1 MIVYT
6 MTEDELLSEVIE
18 DFKSVVSISN
28 DKDKKV
34 ANLIRKRTVFPVR
47 FHSFVTTK
55 RKNNWII
62 LWEALSRSN
71 VGDKALI
78 SFVCYYDTP
87 HGKYA
92 IMPSFSEG
100 NIVLLMFP
108 PHFFSRF
115 ANRSGINLTGKELI
129 KRYFEVNYNF
139 GFSYN
144 TDPDGTVNVYGSSK
158 EGIALG
164 IEMKALQMILFKTFI
179 TYDMC
184 LGQQVEIFAQT
195 NQIREEMHNQ
205 ERFVVSDKG
214 KLLNK

>member
-6 MTEDELLSEVIE
+6 MTEDQLICEVIE
-18 DFKSVVSISN
+18 DFKTVMSLSN

-34 ANLIRKRTVFPVR
+34 AKLIRKRTIFPVK

-62 LWEALSRSN
+62 LWEALDRTN
-71 VGDKALI
+71 VCDKSLI
-78 SFVCYYDTP
+78 SFVCYYYTP
-87 HGKYA
+87 RGKYA
-92 IMPSFSEG
+92 IMPTFNKG
-100 NIVLLMFP
+100 NIILLMFP

-115 ANRSGINLTGKELI
+115 GKRSGINLIGKELI

-144 TDPDGTVNVYGSSK
+144 TDPDGTHNVYGSSI

-164 IEMKALQMILFKTFI
+164 IEIEDQLILFKTFI

-184 LGQQVEIFAQT
+184 RGQQVEVFAQS
-195 NQIREEMHNQ
+195 NQIREEMQEQ
-205 ERFVVSDKG
+205 ERFA
-214 KLLNK
+214 LLGNVR